1 MGEIVSN
8 LTNPLLIIVNI
19 LLVIVGWFAVKT
31 LTRVD
36 ENQKLL
42 FERMRTTELELTEVR
57 TKQNMCSICT
67 EKHVIPQK
75 NGKRAY
81 DT

>member
-31 LTRVD
+31 LARVD
-36 ENQKLL
+36 ENQKFL

-57 TKQNMCSICT
+57 TKQNMCPNW
-67 EKHVIPQK
+67 EKHVIPQI
-75 NGKRAY
+75 NGMR
-81 DT
+81 

>member
-31 LTRVD
+31 LARVD
-36 ENQKLL
+36 ENQKFL

-57 TKQNMCSICT
+57 TKQNMCPNCT
-67 EKHVIPQK
+67 EKHVIPQI
-75 NGKRAY
+75 NGMR
-81 DT
+81 